1 MKFILRASALAV
13 AAGLIVGIAQPAHAG
28 ERVTAKVPFTFIVG
42 NERLPAGD
50 YEVKEMSDGGGI
62 LAVQSADGRHAAI
75 VTAINGGPGKEL
87 ASPAELTFEKFN
99 NEYFLAGIAIQDGND
114 WEIRLSPK
122 SMQKVIAHAAY
133 HARQ

>member
-1 MKFILRASALAV
+1 M
-13 AAGLIVGIAQPAHAG
+13 
-28 ERVTAKVPFTFIVG
+28 
-42 NERLPAGD
+42 
-50 YEVKEMSDGGGI
+50 
-62 LAVQSADGRHAAI
+62 QSADGRHAAI

-87 ASPAELTFEKFN
+87 ASPGELTFEKFN

-122 SMQKVIAHAAY
+122 SMQKVIAHAAD